1 MQPEVRYARSSGAA
15 IAYQVVGEGE
25 TDLVFVPD
33 FGSNLVYAWE
43 APYWRDFYGD
53 FAGRFRLILFDKRGT
68 GISDRH
74 GEYATLET
82 RMEDLRAV
90 LDAAGSNET
99 VILGSND
106 GCAMAVLYAAT
117 YPERTRALALFH
129 PSAVPESAEQTE
141 VALRPMREGWG
152 KQEYM
157 DELLQLSCPTLYA
170 RGEQDRLWFA
180 NWERVSLSPA
190 FAYALNRA
198 NAETDLRPILPAVR
212 APTLVLYREGSPEE
226 TQALEVAERMEGAR
240 ALRISGSDY
249 WGIFLSPEIGDELER
264 FVAGE
269 AFSAV
274 PDSVLATLLFTDIVG
289 STERAAE
296 LGDRSWR
303 ELLAPHHATVRR
315 ELARFRGEE
324 KDTAGDGFF
333 ATFDGPA
340 RAIRCAQAIVSGVA
354 GLGLELRAGVH
365 TGECEL
371 HDGKLAGLAV
381 SVGARV
387 AGHAGAG
394 EVLVTSTVRDLV
406 SGSGIEFE
414 DRGSVSSKACLAPGA
429 CSPPAR
435 DLVGARGQGR
445 GGPSPSHARRG
456 STAAARSSP
465 GRNSAWRGPR
475 PTTRRDGGGAR
486 SSRGNASREAGAAV
500 RARRRR
506 CPARR
511 IGSRR
516 SSSARARRS
525 AAGGAA
531 GCRRAQ
537 RRGRPRGGRNRFAP
551 PAAASRRG
559 PA

>member
-15 IAYQVVGEGE
+15 IAYQVVGGGE

-33 FGSNLVYAWE
+33 FGSNLVYAWQS
-43 APYWRDFYGD
+43 PYWPEFYED
-53 FAGRFRLILFDKRGT
+53 LARRFRLILFDKRGT

-74 GEYATLET
+74 GEFATLET

-90 LDAAGSNET
+90 LDAAGSTET

-106 GCAMAVLYAAT
+106 GCPMAVLFAAT

-129 PSAVPESAEQTE
+129 PSGSPESGDVEAE
-141 VALRPMREGWG
+141 LRPLRDGWG

-157 DELLQLSCPTLYA
+157 DELLQDSCSTLFA

-180 NWERVSLSPA
+180 NWERVSLSPT

-198 NAETDLRPILPAVR
+198 HAETDLRPIMPAVR
-212 APTLVLYREGSPEE
+212 APTLVLYRRGSPTEAH
-226 TQALEVAERMEGAR
+226 ALDVAERIEGAR
-240 ALRISGSDY
+240 ALPVSGSDY
-249 WGIFLSPEIGDELER
+249 WGIFLSPEIGDEVER

-269 AFSAV
+269 AVSAV

-296 LGDRSWR
+296 LGDRAWR
-303 ELLAPHHATVRR
+303 ELLAQHHSLVRR
-315 ELARFRGEE
+315 ELARFRGDE

-340 RAIRCAQAIVSGVA
+340 RAIRCAQAVVSGVA
-354 GLGLELRAGVH
+354 ELGLELRAGVH

-387 AGHAGAG
+387 AALAGPG

-414 DRGSVSSKACLAPGA
+414 DRGARELKGVPGA
-429 CSPPAR
+429 WNLYVAR
-435 DLVGARGQGR
+435 
-445 GGPSPSHARRG
+445 
-456 STAAARSSP
+456 
-465 GRNSAWRGPR
+465 
-475 PTTRRDGGGAR
+475 
-486 SSRGNASREAGAAV
+486 
-500 RARRRR
+500 
-506 CPARR
+506 
-511 IGSRR
+511 
-516 SSSARARRS
+516 
-525 AAGGAA
+525 
-531 GCRRAQ
+531 
-537 RRGRPRGGRNRFAP
+537 
-551 PAAASRRG
+551 
-559 PA
+559 